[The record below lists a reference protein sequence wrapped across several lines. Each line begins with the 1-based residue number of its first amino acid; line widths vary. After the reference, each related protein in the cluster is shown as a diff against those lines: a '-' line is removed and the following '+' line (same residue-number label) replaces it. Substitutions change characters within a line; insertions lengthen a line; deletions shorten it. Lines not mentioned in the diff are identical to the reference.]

1 MSVGLAYMAKTKFGS
16 PTAYGL
22 LVSAL
27 AAGGLTGALIAG
39 VWKVK
44 RRGPLLLGAAAVIG
58 ACVSSMGFLDSVGA
72 VAGVLAIMAASAAA
86 TNIHLSSWIQ
96 GRVEPAVRGRV
107 LSVLML
113 AAVGL
118 MPISLAGAGFLAAW
132 SLTGMYLLAGGA
144 MLLVTMAGLS
154 RSQVRAIA

>member
-1 MSVGLAYMAKTKFGS
+1 M
-16 PTAYGL
+16 
-22 LVSAL
+22 
-27 AAGGLTGALIAG
+27 
-39 VWKVK
+39 
-44 RRGPLLLGAAAVIG
+44 
-58 ACVSSMGFLDSVGA
+58 
-72 VAGVLAIMAASAAA
+72 LAIMAASAAA